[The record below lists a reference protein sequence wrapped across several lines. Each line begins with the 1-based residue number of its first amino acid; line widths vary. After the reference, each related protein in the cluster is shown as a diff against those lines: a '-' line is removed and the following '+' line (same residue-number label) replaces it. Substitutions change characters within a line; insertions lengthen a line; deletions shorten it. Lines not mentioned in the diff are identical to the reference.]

1 MVTYSPAPLLTG
13 SPASPPA
20 LAQCGCGA
28 YERRMTAQDG
38 VLRGRVA
45 VVTGS
50 SRGLGFAMARVLG
63 HAGATVL
70 LASRSDDDVAAAVER
85 LRADGITASG
95 RRCDTGELAD
105 VEVLRDEALR
115 LGTLDIWVN
124 NAGTSGVFGPTA
136 STPVD
141 DFTRVVR
148 TNILGTFHGSRVALP
163 VFLDQGHGDLVN
175 VYGQGDQ
182 GPVAL
187 QNAYASSKRWV
198 RQFTETLRLETR
210 STGVRV
216 HGMNPGLVTTD
227 MLGHITS
234 QPGYEHGLGALQI
247 VVGLWGQGP
256 DAAARPLLD
265 LVTSDTAAFR
275 YLTKRTMVTRGVRNV
290 LAGRLRRANRMPLDI
305 TVLADHSMEDPGIK
319 DHHME

>member
-1 MVTYSPAPLLTG
+1 MS
-13 SPASPPA
+13 S
-20 LAQCGCGA
+20 Q
-28 YERRMTAQDG
+28 RD

-50 SRGLGFAMARVLG
+50 TRGLGFAMARLLG
-63 HAGATVL
+63 HQGATVV
-70 LASRSDDDVAAAVER
+70 LAARSNADVAAAVER
-85 LRADGITASG
+85 LLAEGIAASG

-105 VEVLRDEALR
+105 VEALRDEALSR
-115 LGTLDIWVN
+115 GTLDIWVN
-124 NAGTSGVFGPTA
+124 NAGTSGVYGPTA

-163 VFLDQGHGDLVN
+163 VFLGQGHGDLVN

-198 RQFTETLRLETR
+198 RQFTETLRRETR

-227 MLGHITS
+227 MLGHVTS
-234 QPGYEHGLGALQI
+234 QPGYEHRLGGLQV
-247 VVGLWGQGP
+247 VVGMWGQGP
-256 DAAARPLLD
+256 DDAARPLLD
-265 LVTSDTAAFR
+265 LVTSDAAEYR
-275 YLTKRTMVTRGVRNV
+275 DLTRTTMVTRGVRNL
-290 LAGRLRRANRMPLDI
+290 LAGRLRRANRMPLDV
-305 TVLADHSMEDPGIK
+305 TVLETSHER
-319 DHHME
+319 

>member
-1 MVTYSPAPLLTG
+1 MES
-13 SPASPPA
+13 
-20 LAQCGCGA
+20 Q
-28 YERRMTAQDG
+28 RD

-50 SRGLGFAMARVLG
+50 TRGLGFAMARLLG
-63 HAGATVL
+63 HQGATVVV
-70 LASRSDDDVAAAVER
+70 ASRSDDDVAAAVER
-85 LRADGITASG
+85 LHTEGIAASG
-95 RRCDTGELAD
+95 RRCDIGELAD
-105 VEVLRDEALR
+105 VEALRDEALSR
-115 LGTLDIWVN
+115 GTLDTWVN

-163 VFLDQGHGDLVN
+163 VFLAQGHGDLVN

-198 RQFTETLRLETR
+198 RQFTETLRRETR
-210 STGVRV
+210 GTGVRV

-227 MLGHITS
+227 MLGHVTS
-234 QPGYEHGLGALQI
+234 RPGYEHRMGGLQI
-247 VVGLWGQGP
+247 VVGLWGQSP
-256 DAAARPLLD
+256 DDAVRPLLD
-265 LVTSDTAAFR
+265 LVTSDDAEFR
-275 YLTKRTMVTRGVRNV
+275 YLTKRTMVTCGIRNV
-290 LAGRLRRANRMPLDI
+290 LAGRLRRADRMPLDV
-305 TVLADHSMEDPGIK
+305 TVLDTNRQD
-319 DHHME
+319 